1 MNFTKNTSN
10 SNNNQN
16 KEYLCEGRYEV
27 QKKLGEGT
35 YGTVYK
41 CFDTQKNQL
50 VAVKKLKFH
59 FENEGV
65 PATSIREIGIL
76 RGLKHQNLVSLKDV
90 SKDYSEKNC
99 IYLSFEMMDMDLNGF
114 IKLRNKQVPVFE
126 IKRIMFEIIKGVNHL
141 HENRIFHR
149 DLKPDNVLIKKDI
162 SQVKLADFGLSRTIH
177 QPFRPMSREIMT
189 LWYRSPEACMGY
201 KDYSIGVDCW
211 AVGCIF
217 A

>member
-76 RGLKHQNLVSLKDV
+76 RGLKHENLVSLKDV

-189 LWYRSPEACMGY
+189 LWYRSPEACMSY